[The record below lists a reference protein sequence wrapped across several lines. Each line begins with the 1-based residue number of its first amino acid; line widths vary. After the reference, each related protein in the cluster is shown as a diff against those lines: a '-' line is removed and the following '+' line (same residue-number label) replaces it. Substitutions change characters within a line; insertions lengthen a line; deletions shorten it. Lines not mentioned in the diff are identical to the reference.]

1 MYVLSVCGC
10 VSAPTV
16 APSGLGGGGG
26 DRNELIITWTV
37 SLQCSYILSII
48 SCIDFVSCIYMY

>member
-1 MYVLSVCGC
+1 MGLYMCTHIISPI
-10 VSAPTV
+10 APTV

-37 SLQCSYILSII
+37 SVSEGLSM
-48 SCIDFVSCIYMY
+48 SAALNQWSVAL